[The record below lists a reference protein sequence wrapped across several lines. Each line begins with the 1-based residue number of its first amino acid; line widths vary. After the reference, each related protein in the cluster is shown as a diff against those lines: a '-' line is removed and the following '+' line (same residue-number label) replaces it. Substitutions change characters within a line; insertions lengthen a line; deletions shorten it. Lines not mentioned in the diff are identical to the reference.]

1 MRNLLIRFQVLL
13 ILPLCLYSQEKKT
26 GPVIKDY
33 GAVWEIPST
42 DLSVDPTANYSAVF
56 DIMQSPEDPGV
67 LNPWIETAARF
78 LNMHARAGVPKE
90 KLRAVLVVHNR
101 ASKDLLA
108 DAFYRERFDRAN
120 PNTGLL
126 ESLMESGVQVVFCG
140 QSSVARQ
147 VPKEEILPGV
157 QLSLS
162 AMTALIH
169 FQNAGYRLI
178 KF

>member
-1 MRNLLIRFQVLL
+1 MKNLLVGFQLL
-13 ILPLCLYSQEKKT
+13 LLPLCVWSQEKKT
-26 GPVIKDY
+26 GPVIRDY
-33 GAVWEIPST
+33 GAVWEIPSA
-42 DLSVDPTANYSAVF
+42 DLGVDPTATYSAVF
-56 DIMQSPEDPGV
+56 DIMQSPEDPGA

-78 LNMHARAGVPKE
+78 LNMHAGAGVPKE
-90 KLRAVLVVHNR
+90 QLRAVLVVHNK

-108 DAFYRERFDRAN
+108 DEFYRERFGLVN

-126 ESLMESGVQVVFCG
+126 ESLMESGVEVVFCG

-147 VPKEEILPGV
+147 VPKEEIISGV
-157 QLSLS
+157 DLALS

-169 FQNAGYRLI
+169 FQNSGYRLI